1 MSKYYFL
8 AVVGGLFA
16 AAADSYVLL
25 GLTISVTLLLYVRE
39 KVNEDRNSKSQ
50 SS

>member
-25 GLTISVTLLLYVRE
+25 GLTISVTLLLYLRE
-39 KVNEDRNSKSQ
+39 AR
-50 SS
+50 